1 MDSGGWS
8 SLCRQDIRLVAYP
21 TVATDFKE
29 KDTYMK
35 IEQLDVY
42 YVKMPLIYPWRTA
55 YGEDYDIHSV
65 LVKATSG
72 EHTAWSESTPF
83 FAPTY
88 LPESAGTVFYHV
100 TEVFG
105 PHVVGREYETAKDL
119 NDRLNVFKGNSF
131 AKAAIEILWWTLES
145 AITGTPVHRL
155 LGGETREAVAGA
167 DFGIQDSID
176 MLLGNIQKAVDTGFP
191 RIKLKTAPGWDL
203 DMLKAVTS
211 TFPKMTFHIDCNS
224 GYTLDDL
231 PFFKAI
237 DDMGLAFIEQPLH
250 YTDVIDHAEL
260 AKQIQTPICLDETI
274 VSVKAAEQALQIG
287 AAQYIN
293 IKPGRIGGLSNALAV
308 HDLSRDAGVPV
319 WVGGML
325 ESALGGAI
333 CVEVAT
339 LPNFTYPGDLFPSS
353 RFYTEDLSDPPMEL
367 TERLTFEPFTDG
379 LPQPDP
385 ERLAAQTV
393 RSQTVVAGV
402 G

>member
-1 MDSGGWS
+1 M
-8 SLCRQDIRLVAYP
+8 RI
-21 TVATDFKE
+21 E
-29 KDTYMK
+29 K
-35 IEQLDVY
+35 LDVY

-65 LVKATSG
+65 LVRATSG
-72 EHTAWSESTPF
+72 EYTAWSESTPF

-105 PHVVGREYETAKDL
+105 PHIVGREYETAEDL
-119 NDRLNVFKGNSF
+119 NDQLNVFKGNSF
-131 AKAAIEILWWTLES
+131 AKAAVEICWWTLQS
-145 AITGTPVHRL
+145 SITGTPLHQL
-155 LGGETREAVAGA
+155 LGGETREVAAGA

-191 RIKLKTAPGWDL
+191 RVKLKTAPGWDL
-203 DMLKAVTS
+203 DMLQAVTS
-211 TFPKMTFHIDCNS
+211 TSPKMTFQIDCNS

-231 PFFKAI
+231 SFFKAI

-250 YTDVIDHAEL
+250 YADVLDHAEL

-274 VSVKAAEQALQIG
+274 VSVKAAETALKVG
-287 AAQYIN
+287 ACKYIN
-293 IKPGRIGGLSNALAV
+293 IKPGRIGGLTNVVRV
-308 HDLSRDAGVPV
+308 HDICRDAGVPV

-353 RFYTEDLSDPPMEL
+353 RFYTQDLSDPPLEL
-367 TERLTFEPFTDG
+367 NDRLMFEP
-379 LPQPDP
+379 LECMRPEPDP
-385 ERLAAQTV
+385 DRLARQTL
-393 RSQTVVAGV
+393 RSATVKPDQL
-402 G
+402 